1 LINRNWGCF
10 WRKSGVE
17 SENAPLDR
25 LSSILTGS
33 TMDITHLMEWMMLLA
48 GINIVL
54 STMVLLFGF
63 KKPKEEPEFK
73 PVEFDWLKEG
83 F

>member
-1 LINRNWGCF
+1 
-10 WRKSGVE
+10 
-17 SENAPLDR
+17 
-25 LSSILTGS
+25 
-33 TMDITHLMEWMMLLA
+33 MDITHLMEWMMLLA

>member
-1 LINRNWGCF
+1 
-10 WRKSGVE
+10 
-17 SENAPLDR
+17 
-25 LSSILTGS
+25 
-33 TMDITHLMEWMMLLA
+33 MEWMMLLA

-54 STMVLLFGF
+54 SGMILIFGF
-63 KKPKEEPEFK
+63 KKPKPEPEFK